1 MSRGGAVVTA
11 IVALA
16 VLVSPAGAS
25 GHLRTGTIAVDYRAT
40 IVAADTAAYRAQIFQ
55 SDHGL
60 TLTLHP
66 GHVVVMLGY
75 LGEPV
80 FRLDAAGLSV
90 NAGSP
95 TAVVDGLLPKAQ
107 RTPGLTLDWRLR
119 QGRHVAVWHD
129 ARVQGLSPGV
139 DRGLWTVPLIV
150 DGRRASLRGELRRF
164 AAPSLWL
171 WLGMLAGL
179 LAAGAW
185 PLLLRRDDLV
195 PRAATRLGVV
205 AAGASVVV
213 ALAFAFDAYASP
225 GTWIEAFNLI
235 VFVAVGLGAVLRGP
249 ENVRVGGAI
258 GLGLLG
264 LAVGLLNGP
273 VFLHPIVLA
282 VLPGTVTRAVVV
294 AAIVAGVDAA
304 ALGCIFYVNAAAAP
318 RDASAEPEFRRAS
331 PG

>member
-1 MSRGGAVVTA
+1 MSHARAVVTA

-16 VLVSPAGAS
+16 VLASPAGAS

-40 IVAADTAAYRAQIFQ
+40 VLAADTPAYSVQIFQ

-60 TLTLHP
+60 SLTVHP

-80 FRLDAAGLSV
+80 FRLDAAGLAV

-95 TAVVDGLLPKAQ
+95 TAVVVGLLRKAQ
-107 RTPGLTLDWRLR
+107 RVTGPTPVWRLQR
-119 QGRHVAVWHD
+119 GRHVAVWHD
-129 ARVQGLSPGV
+129 ARTQGLSPGV
-139 DRGLWTVPLIV
+139 ERGPWTVPLIV
-150 DGRRASLRGELRRF
+150 DGRRATLRGELRRF
-164 AAPSLWL
+164 PAPSLWL
-171 WLGMLAGL
+171 WLAILACL
-179 LAAGAW
+179 LAAGAA
-185 PLLLRRDDLV
+185 PLLLRRDELV
-195 PRAATRLGVV
+195 PRGAIRLGVV

-213 ALAFAFDAYASP
+213 ALAFALDAYASP

-235 VFVAVGLGAVLRGP
+235 VFVAIGLGALLRGP
-249 ENVRVGGAI
+249 ENVRVGAAI
-258 GLGLLG
+258 WLGLLS

-282 VLPGTVTRAVVV
+282 VLPSSAARAVVL

-304 ALGCIFYVNAAAAP
+304 ALGCIFYVNAATAAQ
-318 RDASAEPEFRRAS
+318 DAGPEPGFRPMSR
-331 PG
+331 G